1 MGIRVKT
8 RGHPA
13 TMIRASLAME
23 GPSRIEL
30 EVIIRA
36 GFPLRNNIM

>member
-1 MGIRVKT
+1 
-8 RGHPA
+8 
-13 TMIRASLAME
+13 MIRASLASPSLARAME

-30 EVIIRA
+30 EAIIRV